1 MLYGSTSTA
10 GKLSITP
17 RHSAPGVRVAAWTT
31 ETVDADLDDVV
42 FNFDREQTLELIALL
57 EEALANSDD
66 EKTKLEQA
74 LKLEDVILEA
84 LPAAVRTYGSLR
96 RIVERDA
103 TFLKLQN
110 ELLDLLDSC
119 LDHPDWHTGN
129 GDHRKRLHGLA
140 TINAHY
146 LQEHYLAYTGCFE
159 LTSEGGRS

>member
-1 MLYGSTSTA
+1 MLYGSTD
-10 GKLSITP
+10 GKISITK
-17 RHSAPGVRVAAWTT
+17 RHSGPGVRVAVWTT
-31 ETVDADLDDVV
+31 ETVEAGLDDAVL
-42 FNFDREQTLELIALL
+42 NLDREQTLGLIALL
-57 EEALANSDD
+57 EESLENSDD
-66 EKTKLEQA
+66 ERTKLEQA

-84 LPAAVRTYGSLR
+84 LPAAVRAYASLS

-146 LQEHYLAYTGCFE
+146 LQEHYLSYTGCFE